1 MFRNACLQS
10 LAVTGMISLAL
21 AATVFLTSLVG

>member
-1 MFRNACLQS
+1 MLCNSLVQS

-21 AATVFLTSLVG
+21 AATVFLTTLVG